1 MAVPVNSRGSRDER
15 VASAAVFAVMLLG
28 SAVSGHAQRATPISS
43 ARAGR
48 ISGTLRAVERIY
60 GPAKPQIFADHP
72 RFVTLG
78 YGLAFAPFGAKY
90 SDCTEN
96 HFFLFRDGALEGID
110 FTTVC

>member
-1 MAVPVNSRGSRDER
+1 LATGVGPPPKSIASRSLAGLHTQTGIR
-15 VASAAVFAVMLLG
+15 LG
-28 SAVSGHAQRATPISS
+28 T
-43 ARAGR
+43 
-48 ISGTLRAVERIY
+48 TLRAVERIY

-96 HFFLFRDGALEGID
+96 HFFLFRDGVLVGID
-110 FTTVC
+110 FTTAC